1 MTTGAVQP
9 GWRRGMLPGYT
20 RPYRVDRSDS
30 PSLLSD
36 AWTELRRRKV
46 VRAGGA
52 YAVAAFVVL
61 QLAEITFDPLGLPP
75 RALTWTILAVILGFP
90 LVLVFSWYF
99 DLGPRGVTRDRSP
112 AARAGAVFAV
122 LLVLL
127 TTGGFGLWLVG
138 IYERSSGPAA
148 AASTAPVNTVA
159 VLPFDDMSAE
169 RDQSYLAEGIAEELL
184 DRLAQ
189 DGTLQ
194 VAARTSSFALRAQGL
209 DARQIGETLGVR
221 WLLEGSVRK
230 AGERLRITA
239 QLIDAGSGFHHWS
252 RSYER
257 DDGDLF
263 ALQDEVSSAIAET
276 LRGLL
281 GKQAR
286 AAVADEREQSSD
298 PAALE
303 AFLAGRQQW
312 RLRTATSLDAALA
325 HFRQAVELDAEFARA
340 WSGLADT
347 YLLQASYDLR
357 PVPEALALAEPAAV
371 RAVTLAPDLGEA
383 WASIGLLRSIAGQR
397 EAAERSLREAMRLDP
412 RYEMAAMWL
421 ADVLGSQG
429 DYPAEQAVLEQAHA
443 LNPLEPV
450 IGSNLAQSMA
460 LRGHP
465 DAAEDLLQRLLAVSP
480 DSGVLLRGAAHLAE
494 QRGDLARAL
503 TLADRAEQVDPRAPA
518 NLELRLRLLLLLGA
532 AEEASSLVERS
543 LPDDIDAG
551 IAARQWI
558 ALYADAP
565 RRLPALDALL
575 PQRQHATGDEARLLI
590 MLGGWTAI
598 LAGRDQEARQ
608 LFATLHEMP
617 GMAHLQQIE
626 IASILAALTPATERV
641 DTDWCEAGRHWR
653 GFSANTQRTLF
664 LAAGA
669 LALCGDQTAALDSL
683 ASAID
688 QGFRDWRQLAADPRF
703 AALREQPRL
712 IAAQREIQQRVEAER
727 RAAGL

>member
-1 MTTGAVQP
+1 MN
-9 GWRRGMLPGYT
+9 
-20 RPYRVDRSDS
+20 RPES

-52 YAVAAFVVL
+52 YAVSAFVVL

-75 RALTWTILAVILGFP
+75 RALTWTILAAILGFP

-99 DLGPRGVTRDRSP
+99 DLGPGGVTRDRSP
-112 AARAGAVFAV
+112 AARAGALSAV
-122 LLVLL
+122 VLVLL
-127 TTGGFGLWLVG
+127 TTAGLGLWLVG
-138 IYERSSGPAA
+138 VYQHAGRP
-148 AASTAPVNTVA
+148 AASTSQAPVNAVA
-159 VLPFDDMSAE
+159 VLPFDDMSPG

-189 DGTLQ
+189 DSTLR

-230 AGERLRITA
+230 AGERVRITA

-263 ALQDEVSSAIAET
+263 ALQDEVSSAIAKT
-276 LRGLL
+276 LRTLL

-286 AAVADEREQSSD
+286 DAVADERAQSSD

-312 RLRTATSLDAALA
+312 RLRTEASLESALA
-325 HFRQAVELDAEFARA
+325 HFREAVELDAEFARA
-340 WSGLADT
+340 WSGIADT

-371 RAVTLAPDLGEA
+371 RAVTLAPELGEA
-383 WASIGLLRSIAGQR
+383 WASLGLLRSIAGQR

-412 RYEMAAMWL
+412 RYEMAPMWL

-429 DYPAEQAVLEQAHA
+429 EFAAQEEVLQQAHA
-443 LNPLEPV
+443 LNPLEPI

-460 LRGHP
+460 LRGRP
-465 DAAEDLLQRLLAVSP
+465 RDAEDLLQRLLAVSP
-480 DSGVLLRGAAHLAE
+480 DSGLLLRSAAGLAE
-494 QRGDLARAL
+494 QRGALARAL
-503 TLADRAEQVDPRAPA
+503 AFAERAEQAEPRAPA
-518 NLELRLRLLLLLGA
+518 NLEVRLRVLLLLGA
-532 AEEASSLVERS
+532 TEAASSLIERAVPADS
-543 LPDDIDAG
+543 EIG
-551 IAARQWI
+551 IVARQWI
-558 ALYADAP
+558 ALYQSTP
-565 RRLPALDALL
+565 RRLEALDRML
-575 PQRQHATGDEARLLI
+575 PELQHANSDEARLLI
-590 MLGGWTAI
+590 MQAGWTAL
-598 LAGRDQEARQ
+598 LAERPEEARR
-608 LFATLHEMP
+608 LFADLLAKPGLSHLEQVEISSLHDALLPPAERDP
-617 GMAHLQQIE
+617 
-626 IASILAALTPATERV
+626 AA
-641 DTDWCEAGRHWR
+641 WCEAGAHWR
-653 GFSANTQRTLF
+653 SFSASTQRTLY

-669 LALCGDQTAALDSL
+669 FALCGEGDAALDSL
-683 ASAID
+683 SAALAN
-688 QGFRDWRQLAADPRF
+688 GFIDWRQLAGDPRF
-703 AALREQPRL
+703 SALREQPRL
-712 IAAQREIQQRVEAER
+712 IAVQREIQQRVDEER